1 MISMP
6 GRHRKPIDPLSL
18 IVKQDVIMKGYVQVY
33 TGDGKGKTTA
43 ALGLSLRA
51 AGAGL
56 KVFIAQ
62 FIKMGDYSEIK
73 ALERFSDLIRV
84 EQFGLGRFI
93 KGKPSIED
101 IEAAK
106 KGLEK
111 VHAVLMDAQHDVV
124 IMEEANVAVMCGLF
138 SADDILGLIAI
149 KPETVELIITG
160 RGADPRIV
168 EKADLVT
175 EMKCIKHYY
184 EQGIQA
190 RTGIEK

>member
-1 MISMP
+1 
-6 GRHRKPIDPLSL
+6 
-18 IVKQDVIMKGYVQVY
+18 MKGFVQVY

-56 KVFIAQ
+56 KVFITQ

-73 ALERFSDLIRV
+73 ALHRFSDLITV
-84 EQFGLGRFI
+84 EQYGLGRFI
-93 KGKPSIED
+93 KGDPSIDD
-101 IEAAK
+101 ISAAR

-111 VHAVLMDAQHDVV
+111 VHAVLLGAKHDVV

-138 SADDILGLIAI
+138 SVDDILGLIAI
-149 KPETVELIITG
+149 KPESVELIITG

-168 EKADLVT
+168 KIADIVT
-175 EMKCIKHYY
+175 EMKCIKHNYNRGF
-184 EQGIQA
+184 EA
-190 RTGIEK
+190 RIGIEK

>member
-1 MISMP
+1 
-6 GRHRKPIDPLSL
+6 
-18 IVKQDVIMKGYVQVY
+18 MKGYVQVY
-33 TGDGKGKTTA
+33 TGEGKGKTTA

-62 FIKMGDYSEIK
+62 FIKMGDYSETR
-73 ALERFSDLIRV
+73 ALERFSDLITIK
-84 EQFGLGRFI
+84 QYGHGRFI
-93 KGKPSIED
+93 KGKPSLED
-101 IEAAK
+101 IEAAG

-111 VHAVLMDAQHDVV
+111 VRAVLMEAAYDVV
-124 IMEEANVAVMCGLF
+124 IMEEANVAVMFGLF
-138 SADDILGLIAI
+138 SADDVLDLIAI
-149 KPETVELIITG
+149 KPESVELIITG
-160 RGADPRIV
+160 RGADPRVV

-184 EQGIQA
+184 DQEIQA